1 MEYYLCIAIF
11 LIIFFCINQNRIRE
25 IGRYR
30 LPAHFMLY
38 YKQKIQEPAN
48 VNYPFNRTGLSGKHS
63 DYNNNY

>member
-1 MEYYLCIAIF
+1 MYCYFSDYFF
-11 LIIFFCINQNRIRE
+11 LYKSKQDSGNWM
-25 IGRYR
+25 GRYR
-30 LPAHFMLY
+30 MPAHFMLY